1 MAFLTQK
8 LIYLCVFSLYWLF
21 FEQNQLL
28 SLISFGFYWKG
39 IPKFAHISKQTGVA
53 QNLMD
58 DFSNFDYQRTFP
70 LKKIYRLQL
79 YKTSQYVGSELGL
92 SYLDL

>member
-8 LIYLCVFSLYWLF
+8 LIYLCIWLF

-28 SLISFGFYWKG
+28 NLICLGFYWKR
-39 IPKFAHISKQTGVA
+39 IPKFAHILKQTGVA

-58 DFSNFDYQRTFP
+58 DFSNIDCQRTFP